1 MIYVIGIAIAIILL
15 PVIVTFG
22 LFGGMSGGV
31 AEDFISYE
39 QIKNALPDEQRELME
54 QHKTEI
60 DHIKTVFEVNGLSDT
75 DISKAKTVY
84 ISCLVGKETEEN
96 FYERYVDCFL
106 TQSEESDLLTNISS
120 AFGVPFTDEERQQFQ
135 NLYS

>member
-1 MIYVIGIAIAIILL
+1 MAALVSDEKGRKFLIYVIGIAIAIILL

-75 DISKAKTVY
+75 DISKAQMIY

-96 FYERYVDCFL
+96 FYER
-106 TQSEESDLLTNISS
+106 
-120 AFGVPFTDEERQQFQ
+120 
-135 NLYS
+135 